1 MNYKTNILL
10 KDYTTLRIGGP
21 AARFFEPQSIEELQE
36 ILVLHQEKDWPLVVL
51 GNGSNMLFEDGGYD
65 GSIIH
70 IGPSLSGIKRLD
82 NDQVQVYAGEENS
95 ALANFLASEGLKGFE
110 FASGI
115 PGTIGGAVIMNAGA
129 YNGEIKDVL
138 VKVGYLDEKGIL
150 HEVEAKDLDLSY
162 RHSWFSDHFG
172 IVVYA
177 ILQLEK
183 ATSKEVQEKILDLH
197 NKRHAKQPMDKASAG
212 STFKR
217 PKKGYASALIQQC
230 GLKGLRVGDAMVSTK
245 HTGFLINE
253 GEATCKDFLDLVHQV
268 QEEVKNQTGI
278 DLELEVR
285 FIPKSLE
292 PFSNS
297 IEHN

>member
-268 QEEVKNQTGI
+268 QEEVKKQTGI